1 MQINNWR
8 RHKKRFCQ
16 GKSAFQTDKPCL
28 ALKRKSWIIFLNL
41 DSVQISLLGDNFWWS
56 LPYFNFYRNW
66 GAVFGP
72 LTHFLNWP
80 MMIPTQ
86 YYVAEDANRSI
97 RRWWSWFRWWL
108 ISKLTGRCIMWAR
121 RSPRGCKSCMECW
134 IWSPAAGVS
143 DYVSGNIG
151 FWAIHCPLGRWWLSL
166 CILQYWNTEF
176 DNILLSR
183 LLSHNTLVTLIE
195 SIMQGRLS
203 FLLSGG

>member
-121 RSPRGCKSCMECW
+121 RSPR
-134 IWSPAAGVS
+134 SPRVAGVLELVTS
-143 DYVSGNIG
+143 CWCLWLYIG
-151 FWAIHCPLGRWWLSL
+151 YWAIAHWGGDGC
-166 CILQYWNTEF
+166 CVFYNTEF

-183 LLSHNTLVTLIE
+183 LLSHNTLVTLLIE